1 MAETPEQ
8 TRREIEETRMRIAEA
23 TEELEERIQNASDWR
38 RIVHNYPLE
47 SAAGAL
53 VAGFLLSS
61 LLVPGVINGIRA
73 IGRRQET
80 QETPRAQSRSA
91 GILGFIRPFVT
102 PIITARVLDYMRRR
116 AA

>member
-23 TEELEERIQNASDWR
+23 TEELEERIQSASDWR

-61 LLVPGVINGIRA
+61 LLVPGVINGFRA

-80 QETPRAQSRSA
+80 PQVQSRRA

-102 PIITARVLDYMRRR
+102 PIITARMLDYMRRR